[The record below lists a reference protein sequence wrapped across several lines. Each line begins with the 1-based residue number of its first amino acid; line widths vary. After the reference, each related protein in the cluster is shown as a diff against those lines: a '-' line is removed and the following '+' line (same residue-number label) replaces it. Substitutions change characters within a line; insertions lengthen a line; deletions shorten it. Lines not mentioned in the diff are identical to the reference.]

1 MWSRKRLFLGLSLVL
16 IVVISVYVFVPNSGE
31 ERKAKVYL
39 AKESIPAGEVID
51 PKRFT
56 TTEVTVPADWMVKDL
71 KQIKDKRAVRKI
83 EAGRFID
90 ENDFSDKVPLL
101 FKEGE
106 GEYAIKTKPEY
117 ANGGRVAIEDIVD
130 VIFVKRPQGGA
141 NASNELL
148 DGGEI
153 VATDVTILSIR
164 TQLGKDVA
172 ETKKDDMSNAINSVV
187 LKVDENTATKLA
199 NRQEMGTLSLY
210 VKKKGVNSVK

>member
-1 MWSRKRLFLGLSLVL
+1 MWSRKRLFLGLLLVL
-16 IVVISVYVFVPNSGE
+16 FVVVAVYFFVPNNGE

-106 GEYAIKTKPEY
+106 GEYTIKTKPEY
-117 ANGGRVAIEDIVD
+117 ANGGRIAVEDVVD
-130 VIFVKRPQGGA
+130 VIFVKRPQGGV
-141 NASNELL
+141 NPTNEVS
-148 DGGEI
+148 DGEI
-153 VATDVTILSIR
+153 VASDVTILSVR
-164 TQLGKDVA
+164 TQLGKDVT
-172 ETKKDDMSNAINSVV
+172 ETKKDDMSNAPHAVV
-187 LKVDENTATKLA
+187 LKVDKDTAAKLA